1 MSEKLIDCSND
12 EIIELN
18 EKLNSEGDEPEE
30 QEDEAEEQEDELEE
44 QEDELEEQEDEAEEE
59 KDCLTYENIDEFKKI
74 INDLHKDINKSFP
87 EYNLHVDISEEKMKE
102 LYEYCKLVYPK
113 HFFNILYK
121 NDKIF
126 SDKEENTKF
135 LPDIDFKEIWNSD
148 ITDKTK
154 DIIWKYLQLILFL
167 VVNKGDS
174 ENMFGEAAN
183 LFQAINQDEFKSKLQ
198 ETFKDMGDMFDSDD
212 VSSNAYPSADE
223 MHSHIDGLLDGKL
236 GKLAKEI
243 AEETA
248 TNLKDSM
255 NGSENVEDIFKKL
268 IKDPTKLMKLI
279 KTIGSKLD
287 DKFKSGEIKES
298 ELLEEAQEMLSKM
311 KKMPGM
317 GNIDTLLSKMGMPNS
332 GMKGKVDL
340 KAMQNNLS
348 NNLKNAKMKERMLKK
363 LEERKKT
370 QTLKEGTLLNNK
382 FSTGDVVEK
391 TPIPSENT
399 TSNKKNKKKNN
410 KKNKKRK

>member
-1 MSEKLIDCSND
+1 MSEKVIDCSND
-12 EIIELN
+12 EITKSNEDEN
-18 EKLNSEGDEPEE
+18 EKVETEEE
-30 QEDEAEEQEDELEE
+30 QE
-44 QEDELEEQEDEAEEE
+44 EEE
-59 KDCLTYENIDEFKKI
+59 EDSSDYENIEEFKKI
-74 INDLHKDINKSFP
+74 IKDLHKDINKSFP
-87 EYNLHVDISEEKMKE
+87 EYKLTVDISEEQLKE

-148 ITDKTK
+148 ITEKTK
-154 DIIWKYLQLILFL
+154 DVIWKYLQLILFL

-183 LFQAINQDEFKSKLQ
+183 LFQAINQDDFKAKLE
-198 ETFKDMGDMFDSDD
+198 ETFKDMGDMFDTTD

-248 TNLKDSM
+248 NNLKGSM
-255 NGSENVEDIFKKL
+255 EGTENVEDIFKKL

-279 KTIGSKLD
+279 KTIGAKLD

-311 KKMPGM
+311 KNMPGM
-317 GNIDTLLSKMGMPNS
+317 GNIDNLLSKMGMPNS

-340 KAMQNNLS
+340 NAMQNNLS

-363 LEERKKT
+363 LEERKKA
-370 QTLKEGTLLNNK
+370 QSLKEGTLVNNK
-382 FSTGDVVEK
+382 FSTGDAVEK
-391 TPIPSENT
+391 SPVPTENT
-399 TSNKKNKKKNN
+399 TNKKKNKKKNN
-410 KKNKKRK
+410 KKNKKKK

>member
-1 MSEKLIDCSND
+1 MSEKAIDCSND
-12 EIIELN
+12 EITKSN
-18 EKLNSEGDEPEE
+18 EDENDKVETEEEE
-30 QEDEAEEQEDELEE
+30 QEQEQE
-44 QEDELEEQEDEAEEE
+44 EEE
-59 KDCLTYENIDEFKKI
+59 EEEEEEEDSSDYENIEEFKKI
-74 INDLHKDINKSFP
+74 IKDLHKDINKSFP
-87 EYNLHVDISEEKMKE
+87 EYKLAVDISEEQLKE

-135 LPDIDFKEIWNSD
+135 LPDVDFKEIWNSD

-154 DIIWKYLQLILFL
+154 DVIWKYLQLVLFL

-183 LFQAINQDEFKSKLQ
+183 LFQAINQDDFKAKLE
-198 ETFKDMGDMFDSDD
+198 ETFKDMGDMFDTTD
-212 VSSNAYPSADE
+212 VSANSYPSADE

-236 GKLAKEI
+236 GSLAKEI

-248 TNLKDSM
+248 TNLKGSM
-255 NGSENVEDIFKKL
+255 EGTENVEDIFKKL

-279 KTIGSKLD
+279 KTIGAKLD

-298 ELLEEAQEMLSKM
+298 ELLEEAQEMLAKM

-317 GNIDTLLSKMGMPNS
+317 GNIDNLLSKMGMPNS

-340 KAMQNNLS
+340 NAMQNNLS

-363 LEERKKT
+363 LEERKKA
-370 QTLKEGTLLNNK
+370 QSLKEGTLVNNK
-382 FSTGDVVEK
+382 FSTGDAVEK
-391 TPIPSENT
+391 SPVPTENT
-399 TSNKKNKKKNN
+399 TNKKKNKKKNN